1 NSSPLMVADS
11 SATSIVDR
19 PCIGITLDEYPIN
32 EKRSVSLRLGTLSSY
47 IPSAS
52 VVVPMVVPITE
63 ILTPGSGSS
72 VVWSVTVPV
81 TVVAFCAITLPEKR
95 NIMHHIPVTI
105 HLSKDGVV
113 RKLTSIYLSLFIDV
127 IVP

>member
-1 NSSPLMVADS
+1 MVADS

-47 IPSAS
+47 IPSTS

-63 ILTPGSGSS
+63 LLTPGSGSS

-81 TVVAFCAITLPEKR
+81 TVVALCGITVPENRQNK
-95 NIMHHIPVTI
+95 HHIP
-105 HLSKDGVV
+105 
-113 RKLTSIYLSLFIDV
+113 LTTHINR
-127 IVP
+127 